1 VTLGALD
8 TVAIVWAR
16 PHRPLGTGAGVGP
29 IDAAGILHHATASA
43 DVRCQATSVA
53 AEVREFGI
61 VMGHDG
67 SLGEVLRALR
77 EAKGWTQAEAGRRI
91 GVAGNTVSRWELG
104 QTEPAAIQRARAL
117 EVYGLVDAP
126 LLPQALRELDER
138 VAALERWRREL
149 DERSG
154 PGRS

>member
-1 VTLGALD
+1 MT
-8 TVAIVWAR
+8 R
-16 PHRPLGTGAGVGP
+16 GV
-29 IDAAGILHHATASA
+29 
-43 DVRCQATSVA
+43 
-53 AEVREFGI
+53 AEVRELGI

-67 SLGEVLRALR
+67 SLGEVLRAMR

-104 QTEPAAIQRARAL
+104 QLKPTGIQRARAL

-126 LLPQALRELDER
+126 VLPEALRELEER
-138 VAALERWRREL
+138 VAALERWRQEL
-149 DERSG
+149 DQRSG

>member
-1 VTLGALD
+1 
-8 TVAIVWAR
+8 
-16 PHRPLGTGAGVGP
+16 
-29 IDAAGILHHATASA
+29 
-43 DVRCQATSVA
+43 
-53 AEVREFGI
+53 
-61 VMGHDG
+61 MGHDS

-126 LLPQALRELDER
+126 LLPRALHELDER

-149 DERSG
+149 DEPSG